1 MTPVPSQRGYNPAM
15 SDNRLERT
23 LARLR
28 TATVGTKYE
37 GKLWVVGGY
46 VRDKLLG
53 LSSDGDDVDIVLEES
68 SAELAAFFEEA
79 GLAEHSP
86 VTYPRFGTAMVTVSD
101 VTVELVTARR
111 ESYAA
116 GSRKPDQVEPATI
129 AEDAKRRDFTINTLL
144 ENLHT
149 GDIVDPLQCGRADLA
164 TGIIRTPL
172 AAADTFADDPL
183 RMLRAIRF
191 AARFSFAIDE
201 STQNGIFEKG
211 VLLVPTVSAER
222 IRDEFCKILL
232 GKDPAAGLDLL
243 LGSGLLHYFA
253 SELTDMVGIT
263 QNEFHGFPVWEHTL
277 VALSSLLKIYPDAPL
292 LLRLAVTLHDCGKP
306 STKTIGDDGR
316 IHFYG
321 HQDIGAQLAKRFLNR
336 LKFSHADTEIVVSL
350 IAQHMRIGEY
360 KPDEWTDAAVR
371 RFIRAAGSLRDWLF
385 LIHRADVAA
394 LRAEHQDISRAYQL
408 RSRIDSLL
416 SQEDVIAM
424 ESPLSGSEIM
434 SVVPV
439 SPGPAVGHIKAALTD
454 AVLEGQIGAH
464 DKIAAVKL
472 AKELFE
478 KSSRGS

>member
-1 MTPVPSQRGYNPAM
+1 
-15 SDNRLERT
+15 
-23 LARLR
+23 
-28 TATVGTKYE
+28 
-37 GKLWVVGGY
+37 
-46 VRDKLLG
+46 
-53 LSSDGDDVDIVLEES
+53 
-68 SAELAAFFEEA
+68 
-79 GLAEHSP
+79 
-86 VTYPRFGTAMVTVSD
+86 
-101 VTVELVTARR
+101 
-111 ESYAA
+111 
-116 GSRKPDQVEPATI
+116 
-129 AEDAKRRDFTINTLL
+129 
-144 ENLHT
+144 
-149 GDIVDPLQCGRADLA
+149 
-164 TGIIRTPL
+164 
-172 AAADTFADDPL
+172 
-183 RMLRAIRF
+183 
-191 AARFSFAIDE
+191 
-201 STQNGIFEKG
+201 
-211 VLLVPTVSAER
+211 
-222 IRDEFCKILL
+222 
-232 GKDPAAGLDLL
+232 
-243 LGSGLLHYFA
+243 
-253 SELTDMVGIT
+253 
-263 QNEFHGFPVWEHTL
+263 
-277 VALSSLLKIYPDAPL
+277 
-292 LLRLAVTLHDCGKP
+292 
-306 STKTIGDDGR
+306 
-316 IHFYG
+316 
-321 HQDIGAQLAKRFLNR
+321 